1 MEQNIKTDIL
11 VIGAGSGGLSV
22 AAAAVQMGADVIL
35 LEGNRMGGD
44 CLNFGCVPSKALL
57 SAAKAAHA
65 FRGAD
70 AFGTKSQTPQVNYQA
85 VLSHVADIISKIEPH
100 DSQERFEALGVKVIR
115 EYGRFISNREVDA
128 GPYRI
133 KARRIVIATGSSAFV
148 PPIKGLTEVPYLTN
162 ETLFELQNTPSHLII
177 IGGGPIGVEM
187 AQAHRRLG
195 IKVTLLEAVKILPR
209 DDPELVG
216 VLENKLREEGVAIR
230 QEIKVAKVSK
240 SENGVEVKLSNGEK
254 IGGSHLLVA
263 AGRRVNLEKLNL
275 SAAGIRHS
283 EKGIQVNANLKTTNS
298 RVYAIGDVIGG
309 LQFTHVAAYHAGI
322 VLRSSLFGLPSGVK
336 NGHIPYVTFTEPEL
350 AQVGFTEELA
360 RVKYGKKLAVSRFSY
375 DQNDRATAERST
387 EGIIKILIY
396 RGRVVGVSIVGRQ
409 AGELINFWAFV
420 IANGVKLSNI
430 ARMVSAY
437 PTLGEINKRVV
448 GNYYAPR
455 LFESETV
462 KRLVRFVQK
471 WVP

>member
-1 MEQNIKTDIL
+1 MEQKIKTDLL

-22 AAAAVQMGADVIL
+22 AAAAVQMGADVVL
-35 LEGNRMGGD
+35 LEGHKMGGD

-57 SAAKAAHA
+57 SAAKAAQA
-65 FRGAD
+65 FRAAD
-70 AFGTKSQTPQVNYQA
+70 AFGTKSQDPQVDYQA
-85 VLSHVADIISKIEPH
+85 ALSHVADIITTIESH

-115 EYGRFISNREVDA
+115 EYGSFISHREVEA
-128 GPYRI
+128 GSYRI

-148 PPIKGLTEVPYLTN
+148 PSIKGLEDVPYLTN
-162 ETLFELQNTPSHLII
+162 ETLFELQNTPSHLVI

-216 VLENKLREEGVAIR
+216 VLESKLREEGVVIR
-230 QEIKVAKVSK
+230 QDIQVTQVSK
-240 SENGVEVKLSNGEK
+240 SENGVEVELENGEK
-254 IGGSHLLVA
+254 IEGSHLLVT
-263 AGRRVNLEKLNL
+263 AGRRANLEKLNL
-275 SAAGIRHS
+275 PAAGIKQS
-283 EKGIQVNANLKTTNS
+283 ETGIEVNVGLKTSNA

-322 VLRSSLFGLPSGVK
+322 VLRSSLLGLPSGVK
-336 NGHIPYVTFTEPEL
+336 NGHLPYVTFTEPEL
-350 AQVGFTEELA
+350 AQVGATEVAA
-360 RVKYGKKLAVSRFSY
+360 RSKYGSKLAVCRFSY
-375 DQNDRATAERST
+375 GENDRAIAERAT

-420 IANGVKLSNI
+420 MANGIKLSKI
-430 ARMVSAY
+430 AQMVAAY

-448 GNYYAPR
+448 GKYFAPS
-455 LFESETV
+455 LFESAGV
-462 KRLVRFVQK
+462 KWLVRFVQK

>member
-1 MEQNIKTDIL
+1 M
-11 VIGAGSGGLSV
+11 
-22 AAAAVQMGADVIL
+22 
-35 LEGNRMGGD
+35 
-44 CLNFGCVPSKALL
+44 
-57 SAAKAAHA
+57 
-65 FRGAD
+65 
-70 AFGTKSQTPQVNYQA
+70 
-85 VLSHVADIISKIEPH
+85 
-100 DSQERFEALGVKVIR
+100 
-115 EYGRFISNREVDA
+115 
-128 GPYRI
+128 
-133 KARRIVIATGSSAFV
+133 
-148 PPIKGLTEVPYLTN
+148 
-162 ETLFELQNTPSHLII
+162 
-177 IGGGPIGVEM
+177 
-187 AQAHRRLG
+187 
-195 IKVTLLEAVKILPR
+195 
-209 DDPELVG
+209 
-216 VLENKLREEGVAIR
+216 
-230 QEIKVAKVSK
+230 
-240 SENGVEVKLSNGEK
+240 
-254 IGGSHLLVA
+254 VA

-298 RVYAIGDVIGG
+298 RVYAIGDAIGG

>member
-1 MEQNIKTDIL
+1 MEQYIKTDIL

-70 AFGTKSQTPQVNYQA
+70 AFGTKSQPPQVNYQA

-133 KARRIVIATGSSAFV
+133 KARRIVIATGSSASV
-148 PPIKGLTEVPYLTN
+148 PHIKGLPEVPYLTN

-216 VLENKLREEGVAIR
+216 VLENKLREEGVVIR

-240 SENGVEVKLSNGEK
+240 SENGVEVKLFNGEK

-283 EKGIQVNANLKTTNS
+283 EKGIQVDANLKTTNS

-322 VLRSSLFGLPSGVK
+322 VLRSSLFGLPSVVK

-375 DQNDRATAERST
+375 DQSDRATAERST

-420 IANGVKLSNI
+420 IANGLKLSNI
-430 ARMVSAY
+430 VRMVSVY

>member
-1 MEQNIKTDIL
+1 MEQKIKTDLL

-22 AAAAVQMGADVIL
+22 AAAAVQMGADVVL
-35 LEGNRMGGD
+35 LEGHKMGGD

-57 SAAKAAHA
+57 SAAKATQA
-65 FRGAD
+65 FREAD
-70 AFGTKSQTPQVNYQA
+70 AFGTKSQDPQVDYQA
-85 VLSHVADIISKIEPH
+85 VLAHVSDIIATIEPH

-115 EYGRFISNREVDA
+115 EYGSFISHREVKA
-128 GPYRI
+128 GSYRI

-148 PPIKGLTEVPYLTN
+148 PSIQGLENVPFLTN
-162 ETLFELQNTPSHLII
+162 ETLFELQNTPSHLVI

-195 IKVTLLEAVKILPR
+195 IRVTLLEAVKILPR
-209 DDPELVG
+209 DDPELVS
-216 VLENKLREEGVAIR
+216 VLESKLREEGVV
-230 QEIKVAKVSK
+230 IKQDIQVTQVSNSK
-240 SENGVEVKLSNGEK
+240 NGIEVELSNGEK
-254 IGGSHLLVA
+254 IEGSHLLVA
-263 AGRRVNLEKLNL
+263 AGRRANLEKLNL
-275 SAAGIRHS
+275 PAAGIKQS
-283 EKGIQVNANLKTTNS
+283 KTGIEVNASLKTSNA

-322 VLRSSLFGLPSGVK
+322 VLRSSLLGLPSGVK

-350 AQVGFTEELA
+350 AQVGATESVA
-360 RVKYGKKLAVSRFSY
+360 RSKYGSKLAVCRFSY
-375 DQNDRATAERST
+375 SGNDRAIAERSK
-387 EGIIKILIY
+387 EGIIKIFIY

-420 IANGVKLSNI
+420 IANGIKLSKI
-430 ARMVSAY
+430 AQMVAAY

-448 GNYYAPR
+448 GKYFAPR
-455 LFESETV
+455 LFESAGV
-462 KRLVRFVQK
+462 KWLVRFVQK